1 VRAMGLLQNSA
12 RKSPTARE
20 SKIKIKNRTKVNAS
34 IVS

>member
-1 VRAMGLLQNSA
+1 MGLLQNSA

-20 SKIKIKNRTKVNAS
+20 SKIKIKIKNRTKVNAS